1 MTEQAQNLGY
11 FFSHGKSDE
20 MYLTKNVLGYMLG
33 EFFTNSSGHREGDS
47 MYISINQKHLCSA
60 SLLKASSWLI
70 TKY

>member
-33 EFFTNSSGHREGDS
+33 EFFTNSSGHPG
-47 MYISINQKHLCSA
+47 
-60 SLLKASSWLI
+60 
-70 TKY
+70 